1 MLLGSITV
9 LAAVFAVLTCA
20 LGNFSGA
27 AVVFGTL
34 GCFIGYWL
42 GLFAVAFAV
51 LWISCATVDISKPQE
66 RDSKY
71 FRFLMKLY
79 IPAVFTLLRMDI
91 QKQGFEKL
99 PRDGRFLL
107 VCNHLNIL
115 DPVLLLGCFPTSQL
129 AFISKRENADM
140 FLIGKIMHR
149 LMCQM
154 INRENDREA
163 LKTILKCIQMIR
175 EDQVSVAVF
184 PEGYTS
190 RDGKLHHFRSG
201 VFKIAT
207 KTQVPIVICTL
218 QNTKDIFRNIKH
230 LKKTTVPLH
239 VVDVIRPDTYPGRTA
254 VDIAQEAYGKMLAD
268 LGPEFALPEEN

>member
-27 AVVFGTL
+27 AVVFGTV

-51 LWISCATVDISKPQE
+51 LWISCAAVDISKPQE

-99 PRDGRFLL
+99 PGDGRFLL

-115 DPVLLLGCFPTSQL
+115 DPVLLLGCLPHCQL

-207 KTQVPIVICTL
+207 KTQVPIVICTV
-218 QNTKDIFRNIKH
+218 QNTQNIFHNIKH

-268 LGPEFALPEEN
+268 LGPAFALPEEQ